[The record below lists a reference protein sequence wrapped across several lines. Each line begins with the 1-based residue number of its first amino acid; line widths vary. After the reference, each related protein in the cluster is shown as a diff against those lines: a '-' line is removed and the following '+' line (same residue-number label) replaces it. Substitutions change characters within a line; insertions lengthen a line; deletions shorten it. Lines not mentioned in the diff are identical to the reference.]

1 MLIQHQTRVCL
12 AQVGIFAL
20 AVLQHQ
26 HHAPPALQAPTTKAL
41 HVQALL
47 IGYAVHALP
56 ALQASIIEL
65 RPALSPQIQSAL
77 RALPALQA
85 SAMKPVHVRAP
96 LTASALHAQL
106 AQLGPPTRPLPA
118 LAPQIECAPPAA
130 LAQLGTTGLA
140 FALALQTPSALR
152 ALRALQAPIMKQLH
166 ALPPPTGSALLAL
179 VSVQREIT

>member
-130 LAQLGTTGLA
+130 LAQLETTGVLC
-140 FALALQTPSALR
+140 ALSLQTPSARL
-152 ALRALQAPIMKQLH
+152 ALKHAGVSLLKQLH
-166 ALPPPTGSALLAL
+166 APPPPTESVLQGRALLGNM
-179 VSVQREIT
+179 